1 MWWCIVASMLGAV
14 DSGASDL
21 APPIQIQAAG
31 QPINVDMGHAAPF
44 LADFNGDGH
53 LTLLVGQF
61 GEGRLR
67 VYPNIGPRN
76 DPKFDKFEW
85 FQVDGKVVSVPFG

>member
-1 MWWCIVASMLGAV
+1 MWWCIMASMLAV
-14 DSGASDL
+14 ADPAPTDL
-21 APPIQIQAAG
+21 APPIQLQAVG

-44 LADFNGDGH
+44 VADIKGDGR
-53 LTLLVGQF
+53 LSLLVGQF

-67 VYPNIGPRN
+67 LYPNVGPRN